1 MTASP
6 MLKALEALRRCP
18 GVDTTDQVTGETFD
32 DMLVA
37 ALDTDLRPQ
46 LRKDLAENTA
56 KAWDALARYKFWM
69 FGYHAAH
76 VVKLRRLLGLRGN
89 PFKPLVDLARTE
101 QGTVRV

>member
-1 MTASP
+1 MSANP
-6 MLKALEALRRCP
+6 FLVAIEAMRRCP
-18 GVDTTDQVTGETFD
+18 GVDTTDQVTGQTFD
-32 DMLVA
+32 DLLVA

-76 VVKLRRLLGLRGN
+76 VVKLRRILGLRGN
-89 PFKPLVDLARTE
+89 PFKALVDLARA
-101 QGTVRV
+101 QQSTV